1 MQILSLQNIK
11 KEFHGEV
18 LFENITFSM
27 NENDRVALIGNNGC
41 GKTTLLKM
49 ILKQEEVTSG
59 IIVTQAKKRIGYLSQ
74 EVIENIEN
82 TLEEEILNVFCNLRK
97 KEQELEK
104 IVEEMNAHPQ
114 NMELVDRYSKE
125 LEIFTAEGGY
135 DYPYKIEMML
145 NKFGFRKE
153 DFKRKI
159 LSFSGGERTK
169 IAFAKLLL
177 SEPEL
182 LILDEP
188 TNHLDLSTIEWLETY
203 LKNYSGALL
212 FVSHDRYFLDA
223 LANKILEIENK
234 TSFSFKGNYEDFI
247 EAKKNLYES
256 QLKAY
261 IQQQKQIERMKRF
274 IEYYRYKPRFVSRVH
289 DREKKLEHLKKI
301 EKPFQE
307 NAAIKMHFQGENL
320 KEKELLEVQQ
330 LSFGYQEPLI
340 ENISFHFFTKNRLA
354 IMGENGSGKTTF
366 LKILMEELEP
376 LKGQLI
382 FKRQIRIG
390 YVDQH
395 QLQIKGDQTIL
406 EYFLDLFP
414 MLGEKKLRN
423 HLGKFNFIGEDIS
436 KKLDIL
442 SGGEKMRLI
451 FAKIILNEYD
461 LLLLDEPTNHLDM
474 MTRQSL
480 IQALKEYGGAIIF
493 VSHDRFFVDELATH
507 LLYFAHGKSYYQEG
521 CYQDFKEKE
530 EEILNQKEEKKIS
543 PSSKEKKITSSPLK
557 LEDKIREIEAEI
569 KMLKEA
575 EYLEENYM
583 DYQKMRSLEKKIQEK
598 EKELEKLEN
607 LYLR

>member
-1 MQILSLQNIK
+1 
-11 KEFHGEV
+11 
-18 LFENITFSM
+18 
-27 NENDRVALIGNNGC
+27 
-41 GKTTLLKM
+41 
-49 ILKQEEVTSG
+49 
-59 IIVTQAKKRIGYLSQ
+59 
-74 EVIENIEN
+74 
-82 TLEEEILNVFCNLRK
+82 
-97 KEQELEK
+97 
-104 IVEEMNAHPQ
+104 
-114 NMELVDRYSKE
+114 
-125 LEIFTAEGGY
+125 
-135 DYPYKIEMML
+135 
-145 NKFGFRKE
+145 
-153 DFKRKI
+153 
-159 LSFSGGERTK
+159 
-169 IAFAKLLL
+169 
-177 SEPEL
+177 
-182 LILDEP
+182 
-188 TNHLDLSTIEWLETY
+188 
-203 LKNYSGALL
+203 
-212 FVSHDRYFLDA
+212 
-223 LANKILEIENK
+223 
-234 TSFSFKGNYEDFI
+234 
-247 EAKKNLYES
+247 
-256 QLKAY
+256 
-261 IQQQKQIERMKRF
+261 
-274 IEYYRYKPRFVSRVH
+274 
-289 DREKKLEHLKKI
+289 
-301 EKPFQE
+301 
-307 NAAIKMHFQGENL
+307 
-320 KEKELLEVQQ
+320 
-330 LSFGYQEPLI
+330 
-340 ENISFHFFTKNRLA
+340 
-354 IMGENGSGKTTF
+354 MGENGSGKTTF